1 MVRRFFIASL
11 PEIRILKGMK
21 LIRKKSF
28 SGLGLFAGEPIKK
41 KTFII
46 EYTGEAISH
55 AEADRRGGKYLF
67 EINSKITIDGKGRE
81 NLARYIN
88 HSHRPNAEVDIK
100 KGKILISAIKD
111 INVGDEITY
120 DYGKEYVKEYC
131 TPCKCDYCRTK
142 KPKAKK
148 KPARPRGGVAKK

>member
-1 MVRRFFIASL
+1 
-11 PEIRILKGMK
+11 MK
-21 LIRKKSF
+21 LIRKRSF
-28 SGLGLFAGEPIKK
+28 SGLGLFAGESIKK
-41 KTFII
+41 KQFII
-46 EYTGEAISH
+46 EYVGEEITH

-67 EINSKITIDGKGRE
+67 EINPKITIDGKGRE

-111 INVGDEITY
+111 IKAGEEVTY

-131 TPCKCDYCRTK
+131 TPCKCDYCRSKKSKNKAKTASKTSKKAKSKSKTK
-142 KPKAKK
+142 KKL
-148 KPARPRGGVAKK
+148 